1 MIKINKIQQKNS
13 HLTKYYSVY
22 LTIALVKILKTSMQ
36 LSFQAYQA
44 GYAAST
50 KSR

>member
-22 LTIALVKILKTSMQ
+22 FTFTLAKILKTSMQ
-36 LSFQAYQA
+36 LSFQAFVPNF
-44 GYAAST
+44 
-50 KSR
+50 